1 MTNFEARPDPFP
13 ASRDGI
19 AKVLGLGGAV
29 HVMKG
34 PDNTHYQ
41 TYYALDGIGLQ
52 LLSDSLAV
60 SLVSFSRLFVP
71 QQQGRGGGVR
81 VICAVQQQHRLARG
95 QMCLCVRLD
104 MAV

>member
-34 PDNTHYQ
+34 PYNTHYQ
-41 TYYALDGIGLQ
+41 TYYALDGIG

-81 VICAVQQQHRLARG
+81 VICGQQQHRLARG